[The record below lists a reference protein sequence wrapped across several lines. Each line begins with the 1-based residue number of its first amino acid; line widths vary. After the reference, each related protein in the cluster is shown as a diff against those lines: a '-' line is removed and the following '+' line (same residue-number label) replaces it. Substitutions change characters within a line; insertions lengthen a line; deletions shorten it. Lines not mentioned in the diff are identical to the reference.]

1 MRSSENGKE
10 CLVLKKDDFVIF
22 GQFLSDGVGFPR
34 LPENPLKGKIPYSNM
49 GTAS

>member
-1 MRSSENGKE
+1 MLGF
-10 CLVLKKDDFVIF
+10 KKDDFVIF